1 MIARVGIVAKA
12 HLQAAGPHLLE
23 IAAWL
28 RARGVEPLFD
38 SETAALAPGA
48 GDVHKADKDE
58 LVKRVDLVLV
68 LGGDGTLLGMAG
80 RIGQAGV
87 NIPILGVNFGGLG
100 FLTEV
105 TLPELYAT
113 LEAALNG
120 SAQTDERMTMR
131 AITSRDRA
139 SFDDRVVLNDVVLTQ
154 GTLSRIIDLSVTVDD
169 QFVTRVRAD
178 GLIVSSPTGSTAY
191 NLAAGGPIL
200 HPQVDG
206 LVITPIA
213 AHTLTNRPLVVP
225 GSTEVRVQPHMDGSR
240 DEVYVTFDGQ
250 FGFRLMDKDV
260 VSVRRS
266 ARPIRLIRATAR
278 SYFEIL
284 REKLQ
289 WGTQAE
295 HS

>member
-87 NIPILGVNFGGLG
+87 NIPLLGVNFGGLG

-131 AITSRDRA
+131 AITSRNGA

-250 FGFRLMDKDV
+250 FGFRLTDKDV
-260 VSVRRS
+260 VSVRRG

-284 REKLQ
+284 REKLK
-289 WGTQAE
+289 WG
-295 HS
+295 HR

>member
-38 SETAALAPGA
+38 PETAALAPGA

-80 RIGQAGV
+80 RIGQADV

-113 LEAALNG
+113 LEAALTG

-131 AITSRDRA
+131 AITSRDGA

-225 GSTEVRVQPHMDGSR
+225 GSSEVRVQPHMDGSR

-266 ARPIRLIRATAR
+266 ERPIRLIRATAR

-284 REKLQ
+284 REKLK
-289 WGTQAE
+289 WGDG
-295 HS
+295 

>member
-38 SETAALAPGA
+38 PETAALAPGA
-48 GDVHKADKDE
+48 GDVQKADKDE

-131 AITSRDRA
+131 AITSRDGA
-139 SFDDRVVLNDVVLTQ
+139 PFDDRVVLNDVVLTQ

-266 ARPIRLIRATAR
+266 AQPIRLIRATAR

-284 REKLQ
+284 REKLK
-289 WGTQAE
+289 WG
-295 HS
+295 HR

>member
-1 MIARVGIVAKA
+1 VIARVGIVAKA
-12 HLQAAGPHLLE
+12 HLQAAGPHLTE
-23 IAAWL
+23 IATWL
-28 RARGVEPLFD
+28 RTRGVEPVFD
-38 SETAALAPGA
+38 LDTAALASGSMNLL
-48 GDVHKADKDE
+48 KADKDQ
-58 LVKRVDLVLV
+58 LVSRVDLMLV

-87 NIPILGVNFGGLG
+87 DIPILGVNFGGLG

-105 TLPELYAT
+105 TLPELYST
-113 LEAALNG
+113 LEATLNG
-120 SAQTDERMTMR
+120 TAQTDERMTLR
-131 AITSRDRA
+131 ATTLRDERP
-139 SFDDRVVLNDVVLTQ
+139 FDERVVLNDVVLTQ
-154 GTLSRIIDLSVTVDD
+154 GPLSRIIDLSVTVDD

-225 GSTEVRVQPHMDGSR
+225 GSAEVRVQPHMDSSR

-250 FGFRLMDKDV
+250 FGFRLMEHDI

-278 SYFEIL
+278 NYFEVL
-284 REKLQ
+284 REKLK
-289 WGTQAE
+289 WGQR
-295 HS
+295 

>member
-1 MIARVGIVAKA
+1 VIARVGIVAKA

-87 NIPILGVNFGGLG
+87 NIPLLGVNFGGLG

-131 AITSRDRA
+131 AITSRNGA

-250 FGFRLMDKDV
+250 FGFRLTDKDV
-260 VSVRRS
+260 VSVRRG

-284 REKLQ
+284 REKLK
-289 WGTQAE
+289 WG
-295 HS
+295 HR

>member
-12 HLQAAGPHLLE
+12 HLQAAGPHLTE
-23 IAAWL
+23 IATWL
-28 RARGVEPLFD
+28 RTRGVEPVFD
-38 SETAALAPGA
+38 LDTAALASG
-48 GDVHKADKDE
+48 GMNLLKVDKDQ
-58 LVKRVDLVLV
+58 LVSRVDLMLV

-87 NIPILGVNFGGLG
+87 DIPILGVNFGGLG

-105 TLPELYAT
+105 TLPELYST
-113 LEAALNG
+113 LEATLNG
-120 SAQTDERMTMR
+120 TAQTDERMTLR
-131 AITSRDRA
+131 ATTLRDE
-139 SFDDRVVLNDVVLTQ
+139 SPFDDRVVLNDVVLTQ
-154 GTLSRIIDLSVTVDD
+154 GPLSRIIDLSVTVDD

-178 GLIVSSPTGSTAY
+178 GLIVSTPTGSTAY

-225 GSTEVRVQPHMDGSR
+225 GSTEVRVQPHMDSSR

-250 FGFRLMDKDV
+250 FGFRLMEHDIV
-260 VSVRRS
+260 AVRRS
-266 ARPIRLIRATAR
+266 ARPIRLIRATGR
-278 SYFEIL
+278 NYFEVL
-284 REKLQ
+284 REKLK
-289 WGTQAE
+289 WGQR
-295 HS
+295 

>member
-38 SETAALAPGA
+38 PETAALAPGA
-48 GDVHKADKDE
+48 GDVHKAEKDE
-58 LVKRVDLVLV
+58 LVNRVDLVLV

-131 AITSRDRA
+131 AITSRDGA

-250 FGFRLMDKDV
+250 FGFRLTDKDV

-284 REKLQ
+284 REKLK
-289 WGTQAE
+289 WGQVE

>member
-1 MIARVGIVAKA
+1 VIARVGIVAKA
-12 HLQAAGPHLLE
+12 HLQAAGPHLME
-23 IAAWL
+23 IATWL
-28 RARGVEPLFD
+28 RSRGAEPVFD
-38 SETAALAPGA
+38 LDTAALASSA
-48 GDVHKADKDE
+48 VDVRKANKDE
-58 LVKRVDLVLV
+58 LVSQVDLVLV

-80 RIGQAGV
+80 RIGQSGV
-87 NIPILGVNFGGLG
+87 DIPILGVNFGGLG

-105 TLPELYAT
+105 TLPELYST
-113 LEAALNG
+113 LEATLNG

-131 AITSRDRA
+131 ATTLRGGT

-200 HPQVDG
+200 HPRVDG

-213 AHTLTNRPLVVP
+213 PHTLTNRPLVVP
-225 GSTEVRVQPHMDGSR
+225 GSSEVRVQPHMDGSR

-250 FGFRLMDKDV
+250 FGFQLMENDV

-266 ARPIRLIRATAR
+266 ERPIRLVRATAR
-278 SYFEIL
+278 NYFEVL
-284 REKLQ
+284 RQKLK
-289 WGTQAE
+289 WG
-295 HS
+295 HR

>member
-38 SETAALAPGA
+38 PETAALAPGA
-48 GDVHKADKDE
+48 GDVHKAGKDE

-80 RIGQAGV
+80 RIGQADV

-113 LEAALNG
+113 LEAALSG

-131 AITSRDRA
+131 AITSRDGA

-266 ARPIRLIRATAR
+266 ERPIRLIRATAR

-284 REKLQ
+284 REKLK
-289 WGTQAE
+289 WGAQVE

>member
-1 MIARVGIVAKA
+1 M
-12 HLQAAGPHLLE
+12 
-23 IAAWL
+23 
-28 RARGVEPLFD
+28 
-38 SETAALAPGA
+38 
-48 GDVHKADKDE
+48 
-58 LVKRVDLVLV
+58 
-68 LGGDGTLLGMAG
+68 
-80 RIGQAGV
+80 
-87 NIPILGVNFGGLG
+87 NFGGLG

-225 GSTEVRVQPHMDGSR
+225 GSTEVRVLPHMDGSR

-284 REKLQ
+284 REKLK
-289 WGTQAE
+289 WGTQVE

>member
-1 MIARVGIVAKA
+1 VIARVGIVAKA
-12 HLQAAGPHLLE
+12 HLQAAGPHLTE
-23 IAAWL
+23 IATWL
-28 RARGVEPLFD
+28 RTRGVEPVFD
-38 SETAALAPGA
+38 LDTAALASGGMNA
-48 GDVHKADKDE
+48 LKADKDQ
-58 LVKRVDLVLV
+58 LVNRVDLVLV

-87 NIPILGVNFGGLG
+87 DIPILGVNFGGLG

-105 TLPELYAT
+105 TLPELYST
-113 LEAALNG
+113 LEATLNG
-120 SAQTDERMTMR
+120 TAQTDERMTLR
-131 AITSRDRA
+131 ATTLRDQ
-139 SFDDRVVLNDVVLTQ
+139 SPFDDRVVLNDVVLTQ
-154 GTLSRIIDLSVTVDD
+154 GPLSRIIDLSVTVDD

-225 GSTEVRVQPHMDGSR
+225 GSTEVRVQPHMDSSR

-250 FGFRLMDKDV
+250 FGFRLMEHDI
-260 VSVRRS
+260 VSVRRG

-278 SYFEIL
+278 NYFEVL
-284 REKLQ
+284 REKLK
-289 WGTQAE
+289 WGQR
-295 HS
+295 

>member
-1 MIARVGIVAKA
+1 VIARVGIVAKA
-12 HLQAAGPHLLE
+12 HLQAAGPHLTE
-23 IAAWL
+23 IATWL
-28 RARGVEPLFD
+28 RTRGVEPVFD
-38 SETAALAPGA
+38 LDTAALASG
-48 GDVHKADKDE
+48 GMNLLKVDKDQ
-58 LVKRVDLVLV
+58 LVSRVDLILV

-87 NIPILGVNFGGLG
+87 DIPILGVNFGGLG

-105 TLPELYAT
+105 TLPELYST
-113 LEAALNG
+113 LEATLNG
-120 SAQTDERMTMR
+120 TAQTDERMTLR
-131 AITSRDRA
+131 ATTLRDE
-139 SFDDRVVLNDVVLTQ
+139 SPFDDRVVLNDVVLTQ
-154 GTLSRIIDLSVTVDD
+154 GPLSRIIDLSVTVDD

-225 GSTEVRVQPHMDGSR
+225 GSTEVRVQPHMDSSR

-250 FGFRLMDKDV
+250 FGFRLMEHDI

-266 ARPIRLIRATAR
+266 ARPIRLIRATGR
-278 SYFEIL
+278 NYFEVL
-284 REKLQ
+284 REKLK
-289 WGTQAE
+289 WGQR
-295 HS
+295 

>member
-38 SETAALAPGA
+38 PETAALAPGA

-113 LEAALNG
+113 LEAALNL

-131 AITSRDRA
+131 AITSRDGA

-250 FGFRLMDKDV
+250 FGFRLTDKDV

-284 REKLQ
+284 REKLK
-289 WGTQAE
+289 WGQVE

>member
-12 HLQAAGPHLLE
+12 HLQAAGPHLME

-28 RARGVEPLFD
+28 RARGVEPVFD
-38 SETAALAPGA
+38 PDTAALASSDL
-48 GDVHKADKDE
+48 DVRKGNKDE
-58 LVKRVDLVLV
+58 LVRLVDLVLV

-87 NIPILGVNFGGLG
+87 DIPILGVNFGGLG

-105 TLPELYAT
+105 TLPELYST
-113 LEAALNG
+113 LEATLNG
-120 SAQTDERMTMR
+120 TAQTDERMTMR
-131 AITSRDRA
+131 ASTLRDRA

-154 GTLSRIIDLSVTVDD
+154 GPLSRIIDLSVTVDD

-225 GSTEVRVQPHMDGSR
+225 GSSEVRVQPHMDGSR

-250 FGFRLMDKDV
+250 FGFRLMEHDV
-260 VSVRRS
+260 VSVRRGD
-266 ARPIRLIRATAR
+266 RPIRLIRETAR
-278 SYFEIL
+278 SYFEVL
-284 REKLQ
+284 REKLK
-289 WGTQAE
+289 WGQR
-295 HS
+295 